1 MRIKLLLIMGLLPL
15 LFAALLLPVQGR
27 AEEGP
32 AAAPGHPPAAVL
44 LDRLGKE
51 ASRFNTLKTEFRQE
65 KHLAIFRDAVVLQGR
80 IFLQKP
86 NRIAWH
92 VDRPVKYSVVISDT
106 TVRQWDEETDR
117 VQQVSLAGNPILQN
131 VLRQLTVWFS
141 GAYGTLLEEYDVLVI
156 ESSPVVLRFQ
166 PKKNNMAS
174 RMVRHIQV
182 EFRDD
187 GRYLKKIT
195 VLEQGG
201 DRTDITFTNTLF
213 DVPVESGDFGVK
225 RRV

>member
-1 MRIKLLLIMGLLPL
+1 
-15 LFAALLLPVQGR
+15 
-27 AEEGP
+27 
-32 AAAPGHPPAAVL
+32 
-44 LDRLGKE
+44 
-51 ASRFNTLKTEFRQE
+51 RFNTLKTEFRQE

-213 DVPVESGDFGVK
+213 DVPVESGDFEVK